1 MFIIAQIDTRSEPL
15 EVNDYQKDQYSSKH
29 AINIG
34 QRISEKGILN
44 CTKFIASENC
54 AVKEF
59 DESAFVLFSFSLSSS
74 SFIRKRRETAPKDS
88 LCHIDSDEK
97 TCSGVTNTVS
107 LGHHIVQKNNNDGS

>member
-1 MFIIAQIDTRSEPL
+1 MFIIAQIDIHSEPL
-15 EVNDYQKDQYSSKH
+15 EINHYQKHQYSSKH

-34 QRISEKGILN
+34 QRISEKSILD

-59 DESAFVLFSFSLSSS
+59 NEGTFELFHFSLSSS
-74 SFIRKRRETAPKDS
+74 SFVRKRREATPKDS

-97 TCSGVTNTVS
+97 TCSGVTDTVS
-107 LGHHIVQKNNNDGS
+107 LGHHIVQKNNDDGS